1 MLLAGSLEA
10 EFLSFRATDRKIV
23 GALHHKL

>member
-1 MLLAGSLEA
+1 MQQLSSTSSWSPVGS
-10 EFLSFRATDRKIV
+10 IV